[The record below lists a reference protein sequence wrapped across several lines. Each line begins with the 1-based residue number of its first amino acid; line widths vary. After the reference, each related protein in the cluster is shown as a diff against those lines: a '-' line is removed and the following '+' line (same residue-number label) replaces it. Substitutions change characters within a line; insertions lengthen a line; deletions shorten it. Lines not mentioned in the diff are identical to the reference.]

1 MNTVTYNNQSQL
13 IVTIDDISL
22 VKKISQAV
30 KLIKGVSS
38 VSVSKPKTNILQSE
52 SYKAGIEDIK
62 KGNVTTYSS
71 SDDMFNDLICDNHN
85 IFRY

>member
-1 MNTVTYNNQSQL
+1 MNTITYNNQSQL

-38 VSVSKPKTNILQSE
+38 VSVSKPQTNILQSE

-71 SDDMFNDLICDNHN
+71 SDDMFNDLMK
-85 IFRY
+85 

>member
-1 MNTVTYNNQSQL
+1 M
-13 IVTIDDISL
+13 DDISL

-71 SDDMFNDLICDNHN
+71 SDDMFNDLMK
-85 IFRY
+85 

>member
-38 VSVSKPKTNILQSE
+38 VSVSKPKTNILLSE
-52 SYKAGIEDIK
+52 SYKAGI
-62 KGNVTTYSS
+62 
-71 SDDMFNDLICDNHN
+71 
-85 IFRY
+85 

>member
-71 SDDMFNDLICDNHN
+71 SDDMFNDLMQCNDWYS
-85 IFRY
+85 F

>member
-13 IVTIDDISL
+13 IVTLDDISL

-71 SDDMFNDLICDNHN
+71 SDDMFNDLMKCNDWYS
-85 IFRY
+85 F

>member
-1 MNTVTYNNQSQL
+1 MLLTSAKVIIKFEYTMTYH
-13 IVTIDDISL
+13 L

-71 SDDMFNDLICDNHN
+71 SDDMFNDLMT
-85 IFRY
+85 